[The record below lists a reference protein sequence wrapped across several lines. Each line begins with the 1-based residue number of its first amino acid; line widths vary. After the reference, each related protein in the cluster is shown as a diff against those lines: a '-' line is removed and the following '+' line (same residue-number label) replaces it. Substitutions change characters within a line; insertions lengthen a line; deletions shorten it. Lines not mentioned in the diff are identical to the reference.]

1 MTTTMETTKSMNGCM
16 LQLHSMMSQMA
27 PQHTACYIW
36 VPGDFSDELD
46 KTQSVFPSI
55 SHSEMELEGEMVGKV
70 IRVYWGK
77 EKTWFTGVVAS
88 FDMETKSHTVSYSDG
103 DDEDIDML
111 TLDSDRPA
119 WEISPFSEPYF
130 GF

>member
-1 MTTTMETTKSMNGCM
+1 M
-16 LQLHSMMSQMA
+16 H
-27 PQHTACYIW
+27 PQVACSLAYLNSLAVSI
-36 VPGDFSDELD
+36 VLLRGKDGTPLD
-46 KTQSVFPSI
+46 PHASHLEQGYSNLVLSVSPSI

-88 FDMETKSHTVSYSDG
+88 FDMETKFHTVSYSDG
-103 DDEDIDML
+103 DDEDIDMWS
-111 TLDSDRPA
+111 LDSDRPA
-119 WEISPFSEPYF
+119 WEISPFSEAYF